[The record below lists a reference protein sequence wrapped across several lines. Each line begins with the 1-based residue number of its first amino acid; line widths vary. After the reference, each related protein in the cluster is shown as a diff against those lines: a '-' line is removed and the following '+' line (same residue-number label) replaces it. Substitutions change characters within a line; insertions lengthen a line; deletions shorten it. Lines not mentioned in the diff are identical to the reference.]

1 MGSSRLSTLRTRRFP
16 KNILAALNK
25 SKILGIRA
33 GSKPH
38 RFIAIWHVVVENR
51 LFVRSWTLKP
61 NGWYRTFLEEPRG
74 FVKIGNRSITIRAVQ
89 TRSESLK
96 KAVDRAYAEK
106 YNTPGSVKFIR
117 GFRQTKRKDTTT
129 ELVPSLST
137 RSRKKST

>member
-33 GSKPH
+33 GSRPH
-38 RFIAIWHVVVENR
+38 RFIGIWHVVVENR

-61 NGWYRTFLEEPRG
+61 NGWYHAFLEEPRG
-74 FVKIGNRSITIRAVQ
+74 AVQVCNRAIAIRAVQ
-89 TRSESLK
+89 TKSERLK
-96 KAVDRAYAEK
+96 DAVDGAYAQK
-106 YNTPGSVKFIR
+106 YSTPGSVKFVR
-117 GFRQTKRKDTTT
+117 GFRHVKRRDTTT